1 MCDLC
6 AILACHPKRSTITL
20 RKGSKLRR
28 VFLATNND
36 GDDRDQPRIPPPP
49 ATPLDFPS
57 CSPTAYESGQSGQV
71 SDHLKLFS
79 NILRTGPSHKHLEAL
94 NVDLESEVPLEQLFP
109 AIYLPSRE
117 WRHDP
122 AKLED
127 ANATPTTT
135 PPNET
140 LSNGGPQPGHEAF
153 YGRARELLQ
162 DNDDAFRAARQKRPR
177 PGHTAARVVHFR
189 KFFDNLF
196 NMADYWDT
204 SQDNYSK
211 FSSHEEVEASAQAAM
226 ETDEPETKAQ
236 MPDPPSSPSSGTP
249 PDPWSKVYEKLS
261 LPPPS
266 DPVAEETYTGRR
278 IDTGRNMPA
287 KYREDT
293 VFNFVEPLTWCFR
306 CRIEHARQQPRLKM
320 SGMIMPLPHNANIY
334 RSPRDSRQARRGVL
348 EGPLAGV
355 YCRDTIMFR
364 RPEDALGEGKQEVMD
379 LLREV
384 GLGLMLAQK
393 RARDGKE
400 EDGVQEDQWWAHK
413 PRWGG
418 GQGGEVGVEEEETVE
433 ELATG
438 DSGGGQPKKK
448 SRKMN
453 RAALWR
459 EVRPPTTMW
468 EKGVKYLRIGKEQGP
483 QYDDVSNPVHSNNGS
498 SRANH
503 IPSPDLPLLLGHAPH
518 LHHPPSRPHPI
529 H

>member
-1 MCDLC
+1 MT
-6 AILACHPKRSTITL
+6 S
-20 RKGSKLRR
+20 RKASKLRR
-28 VFLATNND
+28 VFLATNDD
-36 GDDRDQPRIPPPP
+36 GDDRTRPRIPPPP

-57 CSPTAYESGQSGQV
+57 CSPTAHEPGGSGEI

-79 NILRTGPSHKHLEAL
+79 NILRTGPSHKHLDAL
-94 NVDLESEVPLEQLFP
+94 NVDLENELPLEQLFP
-109 AIYLPSRE
+109 AIYLPPRE
-117 WRHDP
+117 WRQDP

-127 ANATPTTT
+127 ANASPTTT
-135 PPNET
+135 PANET
-140 LSNGGPQPGHEAF
+140 LSNGGLQPSHEAF

-162 DNDDAFRAARQKRPR
+162 NNDDAFRAARQKPPR

-211 FSSHEEVEASAQAAM
+211 SSSHEEAEANAPEAM
-226 ETDEPETKAQ
+226 ETDELRSTAQ
-236 MPDPPSSPSSGTP
+236 RPVPPSSSSGSSP
-249 PDPWSKVYEKLS
+249 NPLSKTYS
-261 LPPPS
+261 PPPPPAS
-266 DPVAEETYTGRR
+266 DPAAEETYTGRR

-287 KYREDT
+287 KFREDT
-293 VFNFVEPLTWCFR
+293 IFNFVEPLTWCFR
-306 CRIEHARQQPRLKM
+306 CRVEHARMQPRLKM

-334 RSPRDSRQARRGVL
+334 RSPRDSRQARRGIL

-355 YCRDTIMFR
+355 YCRDTVMFR
-364 RPEDALGEGKQEVMD
+364 RPEDALGEGKQEIMD

-393 RARDGKE
+393 RARDGNE
-400 EDGVQEDQWWAHK
+400 EEGVREEQWWAHK

-438 DSGGGQPKKK
+438 DSGGGQPRKK

-468 EKGVKYLRIGKEQGP
+468 EKGVKYLKVGKEQAS
-483 QYDDVSNPVHSNNGS
+483 QYDDVSGL
-498 SRANH
+498 
-503 IPSPDLPLLLGHAPH
+503 IQSPLTDIFTIGDT
-518 LHHPPSRPHPI
+518 
-529 H
+529 